1 MGAIYSAAHVVLR
14 RARWE
19 AGQSVH
25 GEMSM
30 NRRSF
35 IAGAASLAAALTTSG
50 ALSADDFV
58 THPDGKV
65 FVRLNDKWLP
75 A

>member
-1 MGAIYSAAHVVLR
+1 
-14 RARWE
+14 
-19 AGQSVH
+19 
-25 GEMSM
+25 M

-35 IAGAASLAAALTTSG
+35 IAGAASLAAALSTSG